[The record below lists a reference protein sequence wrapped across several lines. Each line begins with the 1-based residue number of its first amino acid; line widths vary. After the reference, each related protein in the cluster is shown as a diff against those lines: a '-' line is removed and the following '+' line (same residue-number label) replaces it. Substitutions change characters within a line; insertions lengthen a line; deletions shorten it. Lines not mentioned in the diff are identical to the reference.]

1 MNIDNVNTLQRY
13 KAIACSSQT
22 GGCLEENLNGN
33 AVLYEDVV
41 RLVNN
46 HPSKKKF
53 KEPSSILMID
63 IETFSTQIDAQIAE
77 VALVH
82 TFNRESNTTDKATT
96 FHAYVDSNSKLDR
109 FSVDKATVDF
119 HLLNKTGV
127 LTENSKALSNNTA
140 VPIDDLF
147 KEINRLTCG
156 LPSDTIIYSFGL
168 NFDVPILNYAALQGE
183 DKLLLPS
190 YRNLRCL
197 RTELATATSLGF
209 RYEKKPTAH
218 NALEDCLQQCE
229 LLFSIFDFYKRI
241 TNGADN

>member
-82 TFNRESNTTDKATT
+82 TFNRESNLTDKATT

-127 LTENSKALSNNTA
+127 PTENSKAISNNTA
-140 VPIDDLF
+140 VPIDILF
-147 KEINRLTCG
+147 EEINRLTLA